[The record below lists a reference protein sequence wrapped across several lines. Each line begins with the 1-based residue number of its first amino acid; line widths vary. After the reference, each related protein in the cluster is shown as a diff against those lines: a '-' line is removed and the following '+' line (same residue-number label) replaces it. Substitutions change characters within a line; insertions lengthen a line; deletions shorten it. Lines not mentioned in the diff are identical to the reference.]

1 MFQGQMHF
9 SSEGG
14 WMAAPLLKALAE
26 TLQRFLP
33 NFTRSVTEQN
43 SCRFVKVLPNV
54 VKTQP
59 HVNKLLR
66 SHLSSSPQLASAS
79 TWLSAP

>member
-1 MFQGQMHF
+1 
-9 SSEGG
+9 
-14 WMAAPLLKALAE
+14 MAAPLLKAWAE

-33 NFTRSVTEQN
+33 NYFRMVTERLARGAKQLREG
-43 SCRFVKVLPNV
+43 SRFVQMLPNV
-54 VKTQP
+54 VKTEP